1 FFDYG
6 PVAPYMRYGV
16 VSAAGELT
24 RLSDIALDGPRFPHD
39 MALSEKHVVV
49 MDPPL
54 RVSERAKR
62 AGRWGLEL
70 PADTPMRFG
79 VLPHYGRGEDI
90 HWFEAEPCYVY
101 HTINAWEEG
110 DTLVLVGCRVRN
122 PLPPIDPANG
132 IYAVMMANLTMNAEL
147 YEWRFDLRTGAV
159 RERTLDDRNTEFPSM
174 NVEQLGRPTRYSYN
188 MRIAPTPTLRFDGVV
203 KYDTTTGE
211 TSEHVFGPGRYGS
224 EAPFAPADPSRAQL
238 AAHEDDG
245 YLTSFV
251 HDEGTGRSEVVVL
264 RAQDLAAGPVAR
276 VLLPRRVPLGFHAC
290 WVPTDR
296 R

>member
-1 FFDYG
+1 
-6 PVAPYMRYGV
+6 MST
-16 VSAAGELT
+16 SAACSKT
-24 RLSDIALDGPRFPHD
+24 
-39 MALSEKHVVV
+39 
-49 MDPPL
+49 
-54 RVSERAKR
+54 
-62 AGRWGLEL
+62 
-70 PADTPMRFG
+70 
-79 VLPHYGRGEDI
+79 
-90 HWFEAEPCYVY
+90 
-101 HTINAWEEG
+101 
-110 DTLVLVGCRVRN
+110 
-122 PLPPIDPANG
+122 
-132 IYAVMMANLTMNAEL
+132 
-147 YEWRFDLRTGAV
+147 
-159 RERTLDDRNTEFPSM
+159 
-174 NVEQLGRPTRYSYN
+174 
-188 MRIAPTPTLRFDGVV
+188 PTPTLRFDGVV